1 MAKKYGWKDENI
13 IKMNLPRWDKYSNII
28 LQNSNDTN
36 KFKTQSI
43 FLMFTWR
50 FIKKNKN
57 ISKIYLNPLY
67 YIFINDKFFFAS
79 SFKRI

>member
-13 IKMNLPRWDKYSNII
+13 IKMNLPRWDKYSSII

-36 KFKTQSI
+36 KFETQSI

-57 ISKIYLNPLY
+57 ISKIYLKIY
-67 YIFINDKFFFAS
+67 FH
-79 SFKRI
+79 